1 MMSKILPVVLLVSLL
16 IGCSSIN
23 DPSSTKD
30 NKTQNQ
36 LQETKNKGEHF
47 KDDTLETTAN
57 VETLPSFLSS
67 TTNGQVSQIYKMV
80 GKDIELLQWIPCYC
94 GCDENSG
101 HKSNKDCFIREMKEN
116 GQVTWNSHAMNHA
129 ECVDI
134 AFQAVL
140 MKQNGASPLEIREYV
155 DKQYKKDGING
166 TPTPMPRF

>member
-1 MMSKILPVVLLVSLL
+1 MNGVITPYVSLL
-16 IGCSSIN
+16 IGCSSVK
-23 DPSSTKD
+23 DSTPTKN

-36 LQETKNKGEHF
+36 LHETKNKGEHF

-67 TTNGQVSQIYKMV
+67 TKNGQASQIYRMI
-80 GKDIELLQWIPCYC
+80 GKDIELLKWIPYYC

-101 HKSNKDCFIREMKEN
+101 HKSNKDCFIREIKEN
-116 GQVTWNSHAMNHA
+116 GQVTWNSHAKNHA

-140 MKQNGASPLEIREYV
+140 MKQNGASPLEIREYFN
-155 DKQYKKDGING
+155 KQYKKDGINV
-166 TPTPMPRF
+166 TPTPMPIS